1 MLPTSGFTVGER
13 LIHARPPRKELRK
26 ISVSLLLTTLM
37 IATPASAFVSSWVGP
52 NTASGTSQS
61 IAGGFQVP
69 GNSTVLDAWLNV
81 GEDGMP
87 SVGNGTGWHSADLPG
102 NMSVGQ
108 FNGSTMTHFDE
119 TLSLQPNGSF
129 SNIDHFSNSSY
140 YFPMGWTET
149 GGVWGVDGLTG
160 ITGNVVNGK
169 RILAHGEIPPS
180 PHGGGISAATS
191 AGTALAAGTNAILT
205 SPTGMTI
212 PSPVLN
218 YSIGFW
224 HWYHLD
230 TPSNTNGNAD
240 GAWVEIKLDNGN
252 WTWIEPV
259 GGYGNTI
266 SPTVTV
272 PNGAQANGSNGFPA
286 FASVNSSGWQFAN
299 FSLDNVSGI
308 NTATSIQ
315 MRLRVMTMANATARP
330 GWFIDDIEIFNQGN
344 STGVWH
350 HGCYVATGTC
360 SYSADAE
367 GILEFPTIDLSNA
380 QSNATVSFL
389 ADWDIEGY
397 SYDNW
402 WLEASDDNQTWI
414 DITTPNTN
422 YTLGGWVQ
430 PDGIPVQGLIVNGN
444 TYTQDSGGFVA
455 MNFPLPS
462 SFIGDNTTWIRFR
475 VVTDGIVDY
484 GATQDNLEGL
494 IIDNLRVHENNATYF
509 LEDYFNSSSTVSH
522 YALNSSSNGST
533 DDWTYR
539 SLGMGYFSNNYGF
552 EDSPA
557 LPPGGWQVQNATGN
571 IGWEFGTSIGAGP
584 TNWPSSPA
592 GFGTVVGGSYDSNSW
607 EHLFSPHYTIP
618 AGASA
623 SLTFTHW
630 ICAESNWDGGA
641 VYISVNN
648 GTWTHFDNTY
658 QNGSSWYDGT
668 ITSHTTSPLY
678 NMKVFDGSSRVAAG
692 GWSCN
697 GGGNSIPWVTE
708 TADLTNYSG
717 MDVQFRFSFTSDG
730 SVQYEGWYIDDIG
743 VEVDYFDDSG
753 DWTSPAVQPDE
764 HGWGFVDVEAI
775 IPEDTWVT
783 ATITDSGNQVIPGYE
798 NRTIPVDLAALSPLA
813 YSSGIHVKLNLGTDD
828 PFLTPL
834 VSHLQ
839 VGSMRFFE
847 PISANNTGWIVPANS
862 GMELNATGYF
872 VNTQGVVNTVE
883 APFVNSG
890 IPIDGVAIDGN
901 FQGVTITLGSQYNSV
916 MGITN
921 TGSYFLPDV
930 SPGFEVSLDIQPNGW
945 IEWMSFSGN
954 MIAPALNGEVDV
966 TNDGTIDWSFPADPN
981 YGAFGF
987 QDRIA
992 GDNLSNTVDTRSQTL
1007 SIGSQ
1012 TNPISSTTVLLPA
1025 NANLVAAGL
1034 SLYSSAGENLSLSV
1048 AGSQVT
1054 TITGPWTGVMNVHL
1068 SAVDVSA
1075 IHSLAGT
1082 HSDTTGRLWSEI
1094 SIALSGDDQVVELS
1108 GIKFGYELSENV
1120 TNLGQ
1125 QVKNFHELNNQ
1136 NGLAN
1141 SVNIPLEWTAD
1152 RGGISLGGGVEHEL
1166 MITNEPFSAPT
1177 TFHPTGY
1184 NQGFTTGHHHLFDN
1198 SEISTVV
1205 LTGQASADDIIVTVS
1220 DLSTGGT
1227 FTQTSG
1233 SNMLSIDENSSS
1245 VQLVSGSWIVDWQF
1259 VVPWSWDDEAQVNW
1273 SAQAFN
1279 HTGEG
1284 LAPAT
1289 AVSGGSG
1296 SQASENDLEI
1306 DGFVVRDEFNRLLS
1320 NEWDPSYPFYAASQT
1335 LVHVS
1340 GSVRFQN
1347 TPDVRP
1353 LVDDFLVSV
1362 NVSGTETFI
1371 NSTDTGEWAG
1381 TVSLPNGSGIA
1392 NISASIVRAGPITG
1406 AVGAQDVTTLRSPFL
1421 IQLDSNAPSLVA
1433 LELDTPQGLKPAD
1446 GFTWDPDLPLAVSAT
1461 VHDSEALGDNVS
1473 LYFWR
1478 EFIDDANTDGH
1489 PDSEEYWSVSVDLPA
1504 GTVGERQVSFPLIDL
1519 TQTIT
1524 NGNVSLYISGTD
1536 WSGHQYADGGMSGYD
1551 TDAATLVTAANTAT
1565 TFSLDSLTLDRVD
1578 EYLLAGQTHTLSF
1591 ALADGNGIHTLDRI
1605 DVYLQG
1611 QAHTTP
1617 SMITIDPRS
1626 STISSA
1632 SDYITVS
1639 EMRITDIGSSSSRF
1653 DIDFI
1658 IAWDAPD
1665 DWDSQWAIPEIL
1677 VFDDD
1682 LVNPTLSI
1690 PNLGQIR
1697 WILDRDLALVIDDVI
1712 DITPPQGISTDD
1724 AMYVASGDAVN
1735 IFGNLTFAATGHT
1748 ISELPEGMS
1757 AKVYLEYDFQEVSDT
1772 VLLSEDGSFSAGII
1786 LPSRTISNPVLALNL
1801 ELFGMPSPAEDLTS
1815 QTYTIIV
1822 DSEQPT
1828 VRFSAL
1834 ASTIDSLILPEYL
1847 LTVTLEDDA
1856 GIPDQN
1862 ITVNWEY
1869 RRDGSLVMGSQ
1880 GQVNVSSVASQGE
1893 TASFSDIVN
1902 LDTND
1907 DLKVG
1912 DVLLIWV
1919 EGHDYA
1925 GNAVTGAGTDS
1936 DPIAVEV
1943 MVREFIITV
1952 PSISI
1957 GDSNGKPFTGNQAT
1971 TGTEI
1976 AFTVSLR
1983 NSGNLAGV
1991 VNVSLTESFD
2001 DGTWLEHQTIEV
2013 TLPESGTRT
2022 LEALIFEAYQDGA
2035 QRLYVNISGDIDNFT
2050 PMISTPGCAL
2060 VADGLVQCSLSEEV
2074 DMPTVISAESVED
2087 ESTPLF
2093 MVIVAVILSLILFL
2107 AVLFYRKNQVDEYAY
2122 EEDWEDHTGHV
2133 VADMYV
2139 ESKQTPEIPTADI
2152 SADAQTLEPQEANIE
2167 PVVSEMAVDESQN
2180 AEEIVVEENI
2190 SDASSDDVEQDADDT
2205 EPSDAVELSDSIESA
2220 EEPEPVEW
2228 GAEW

>member
-1 MLPTSGFTVGER
+1 
-13 LIHARPPRKELRK
+13 
-26 ISVSLLLTTLM
+26 
-37 IATPASAFVSSWVGP
+37 
-52 NTASGTSQS
+52 
-61 IAGGFQVP
+61 
-69 GNSTVLDAWLNV
+69 
-81 GEDGMP
+81 
-87 SVGNGTGWHSADLPG
+87 
-102 NMSVGQ
+102 
-108 FNGSTMTHFDE
+108 
-119 TLSLQPNGSF
+119 
-129 SNIDHFSNSSY
+129 
-140 YFPMGWTET
+140 
-149 GGVWGVDGLTG
+149 
-160 ITGNVVNGK
+160 
-169 RILAHGEIPPS
+169 
-180 PHGGGISAATS
+180 
-191 AGTALAAGTNAILT
+191 
-205 SPTGMTI
+205 
-212 PSPVLN
+212 
-218 YSIGFW
+218 
-224 HWYHLD
+224 
-230 TPSNTNGNAD
+230 
-240 GAWVEIKLDNGN
+240 
-252 WTWIEPV
+252 
-259 GGYGNTI
+259 
-266 SPTVTV
+266 
-272 PNGAQANGSNGFPA
+272 
-286 FASVNSSGWQFAN
+286 
-299 FSLDNVSGI
+299 
-308 NTATSIQ
+308 
-315 MRLRVMTMANATARP
+315 
-330 GWFIDDIEIFNQGN
+330 
-344 STGVWH
+344 
-350 HGCYVATGTC
+350 
-360 SYSADAE
+360 
-367 GILEFPTIDLSNA
+367 
-380 QSNATVSFL
+380 
-389 ADWDIEGY
+389 
-397 SYDNW
+397 
-402 WLEASDDNQTWI
+402 
-414 DITTPNTN
+414 
-422 YTLGGWVQ
+422 
-430 PDGIPVQGLIVNGN
+430 
-444 TYTQDSGGFVA
+444 

-1473 LYFWR
+1473 LYIWR

>member
-1473 LYFWR
+1473 LYIWR

>member
-1 MLPTSGFTVGER
+1 QNATILNPVQWNGTHYYDVLYVLCGIASCGEITGSFEVYANMIVVGAGASISASAQTWAGTGQGTSTVTASNGVGDGGGGAGHYGAGGAGGGGSSNGGSAYGASTNDSGSSGGNATDASSVTSFGGKGGGTIG
-13 LIHARPPRKELRK
+13 LYATTI
-26 ISVSLLLTTLM
+26 IINGSVS
-37 IATPASAFVSSWVGP
+37 ADGGDGDAGYPP
-52 NTASGTSQS
+52 
-61 IAGGFQVP
+61 AGGTGP
-69 GNSTVLDAWLNV
+69 GGHGAGGGSGGAIYGIAESLVVNAGGEITAV
-81 GEDGMP
+81 G
-87 SVGNGTGWHSADLPG
+87 GNG
-102 NMSVGQ
+102 
-108 FNGSTMTHFDE
+108 GS
-119 TLSLQPNGSF
+119 
-129 SNIDHFSNSSY
+129 
-140 YFPMGWTET
+140 
-149 GGVWGVDGLTG
+149 
-160 ITGNVVNGK
+160 
-169 RILAHGEIPPS
+169 
-180 PHGGGISAATS
+180 
-191 AGTALAAGTNAILT
+191 
-205 SPTGMTI
+205 
-212 PSPVLN
+212 
-218 YSIGFW
+218 
-224 HWYHLD
+224 
-230 TPSNTNGNAD
+230 
-240 GAWVEIKLDNGN
+240 GA
-252 WTWIEPV
+252 
-259 GGYGNTI
+259 
-266 SPTVTV
+266 
-272 PNGAQANGSNGFPA
+272 NGAQGGIGIGMYNGGNGGGGGSA
-286 FASVNSSGWQFAN
+286 
-299 FSLDNVSGI
+299 GI
-308 NTATSIQ
+308 V
-315 MRLRVMTMANATARP
+315 RFMTLP
-330 GWFIDDIEIFNQGN
+330 
-344 STGVWH
+344 
-350 HGCYVATGTC
+350 
-360 SYSADAE
+360 
-367 GILEFPTIDLSNA
+367 
-380 QSNATVSFL
+380 
-389 ADWDIEGY
+389 
-397 SYDNW
+397 
-402 WLEASDDNQTWI
+402 
-414 DITTPNTN
+414 
-422 YTLGGWVQ
+422 
-430 PDGIPVQGLIVNGN
+430 QGLTNN
-444 TYTQDSGGFVA
+444 
-455 MNFPLPS
+455 
-462 SFIGDNTTWIRFR
+462 
-475 VVTDGIVDY
+475 
-484 GATQDNLEGL
+484 GL
-494 IIDNLRVHENNATYF
+494 I
-509 LEDYFNSSSTVSH
+509 
-522 YALNSSSNGST
+522 
-533 DDWTYR
+533 
-539 SLGMGYFSNNYGF
+539 SLS
-552 EDSPA
+552 
-557 LPPGGWQVQNATGN
+557 
-571 IGWEFGTSIGAGP
+571 AG
-584 TNWPSSPA
+584 
-592 GFGTVVGGSYDSNSW
+592 
-607 EHLFSPHYTIP
+607 
-618 AGASA
+618 AGASGGTAYGSGVNGANGQSGA
-623 SLTFTHW
+623 SGLF
-630 ICAESNWDGGA
+630 IN
-641 VYISVNN
+641 
-648 GTWTHFDNTY
+648 
-658 QNGSSWYDGT
+658 
-668 ITSHTTSPLY
+668 P
-678 NMKVFDGSSRVAAG
+678 
-692 GWSCN
+692 
-697 GGGNSIPWVTE
+697 
-708 TADLTNYSG
+708 TNFSG
-717 MDVQFRFSFTSDG
+717 
-730 SVQYEGWYIDDIG
+730 
-743 VEVDYFDDSG
+743 
-753 DWTSPAVQPDE
+753 WTS
-764 HGWGFVDVEAI
+764 
-775 IPEDTWVT
+775 
-783 ATITDSGNQVIPGYE
+783 
-798 NRTIPVDLAALSPLA
+798 
-813 YSSGIHVKLNLGTDD
+813 SS
-828 PFLTPL
+828 
-834 VSHLQ
+834 
-839 VGSMRFFE
+839 
-847 PISANNTGWIVPANS
+847 IST
-862 GMELNATGYF
+862 
-872 VNTQGVVNTVE
+872 
-883 APFVNSG
+883 
-890 IPIDGVAIDGN
+890 
-901 FQGVTITLGSQYNSV
+901 
-916 MGITN
+916 
-921 TGSYFLPDV
+921 
-930 SPGFEVSLDIQPNGW
+930 
-945 IEWMSFSGN
+945 
-954 MIAPALNGEVDV
+954 
-966 TNDGTIDWSFPADPN
+966 
-981 YGAFGF
+981 
-987 QDRIA
+987 
-992 GDNLSNTVDTRSQTL
+992 
-1007 SIGSQ
+1007 
-1012 TNPISSTTVLLPA
+1012 TTVLLPA

-1068 SAVDVSA
+1068 STVDVSA

-1120 TNLGQ
+1120 TSLGQ

-1198 SEISTVV
+1198 SEINTVV

-1306 DGFVVRDEFNRLLS
+1306 DGFVIRDEFNRLLS

-1473 LYFWR
+1473 LYIWR

-1943 MVREFIITV
+1943 MVREFIIAV

-2001 DGTWLEHQTIEV
+2001 D
-2013 TLPESGTRT
+2013 
-2022 LEALIFEAYQDGA
+2022 
-2035 QRLYVNISGDIDNFT
+2035 
-2050 PMISTPGCAL
+2050 
-2060 VADGLVQCSLSEEV
+2060 
-2074 DMPTVISAESVED
+2074 
-2087 ESTPLF
+2087 
-2093 MVIVAVILSLILFL
+2093 
-2107 AVLFYRKNQVDEYAY
+2107 
-2122 EEDWEDHTGHV
+2122 
-2133 VADMYV
+2133 
-2139 ESKQTPEIPTADI
+2139 
-2152 SADAQTLEPQEANIE
+2152 
-2167 PVVSEMAVDESQN
+2167 
-2180 AEEIVVEENI
+2180 
-2190 SDASSDDVEQDADDT
+2190 
-2205 EPSDAVELSDSIESA
+2205 
-2220 EEPEPVEW
+2220 
-2228 GAEW
+2228 

>member
-13 LIHARPPRKELRK
+13 LIRARPPRKELRK

-87 SVGNGTGWHSADLPG
+87 SVGNGTGWHSADFPG

-108 FNGSTMTHFDE
+108 FNGATMTHFDE

-205 SPTGMTI
+205 SPAGMTI

-224 HWYHLD
+224 HWFHLD

-367 GILEFPTIDLSNA
+367 GILEFPTIDLSSA

-455 MNFPLPS
+455 MNFPMPS

-571 IGWEFGTSIGAGP
+571 VGWEFGTSIGAGP

-697 GGGNSIPWVTE
+697 GGGNSNPWVTE

-798 NRTIPVDLAALSPLA
+798 NRTIPVDLASLSPLA

-966 TNDGTIDWSFPADPN
+966 TNDGTIDWSFLADPN

-992 GDNLSNTVDTRSQTL
+992 GDNLSNTVDTRSQSL

-1054 TITGPWTGVMNVHL
+1054 TITGPWTGVKNVHL

-1108 GIKFGYELSENV
+1108 GIKFSYELSENV

-1125 QVKNFHELNNQ
+1125 QVKNYHELNNQ

-1381 TVSLPNGSGIA
+1381 TVSLPIGSGIA

-1406 AVGAQDVTTLRSPFL
+1406 AVGAQDVTTIRDPFL

-1473 LYFWR
+1473 LYIWR

-1489 PDSEEYWSVSVDLPA
+1489 PDSDEYWSVSVDLPA

-1735 IFGNLTFAATGHT
+1735 VFGNLTFAATGHT

-1757 AKVYLEYDFQEVSDT
+1757 VKVYLEYDFQEVSDI

-1856 GIPDQN
+1856 GIPEQN

-1869 RRDGSLVMGSQ
+1869 RRGGSLVMGSQ

-1919 EGHDYA
+1919 VGHDYA
-1925 GNAVTGAGTDS
+1925 GNTVAGTGTDS
-1936 DPIAVEV
+1936 DPVAVEV
-1943 MVREFIITV
+1943 MVREFTISV

-1976 AFTVSLR
+1976 AFTVSLS
-1983 NSGNLAGV
+1983 NTGNLAGV

-2087 ESTPLF
+2087 ESAPLF

-2107 AVLFYRKNQVDEYAY
+2107 AVLFYRKNQEDEYAY

-2167 PVVSEMAVDESQN
+2167 PVASEMAVDESQN
-2180 AEEIVVEENI
+2180 TEEIVVEENI
-2190 SDASSDDVEQDADDT
+2190 SDASSDDVEQDADAA
-2205 EPSDAVELSDSIESA
+2205 EPSDAVELSDSIEST
-2220 EEPEPVEW
+2220 EEQESVEW
-2228 GAEW
+2228 DAEW